1 MTIKNVIYC
10 ILASFLF
17 VFSCGAVSYGIS
29 SYFVKEIQ
37 VEFELNLIEVYID
50 ESEEELIE
58 TTIMSTDTMDGEIE
72 KTDDGVE
79 LNEEERN
86 DL

>member
-17 VFSCGAVSYGIS
+17 VFSCGVISYAIS

-37 VEFELNLIEVYID
+37 VEFEMNLIEVYLD
-50 ESEEELIE
+50 ESEEESTG
-58 TTIMSTDTMDGEIE
+58 TTIMSTDIKDVEIE
-72 KTDDGVE
+72 KIDSEVE
-79 LNEEERN
+79 LNESERN